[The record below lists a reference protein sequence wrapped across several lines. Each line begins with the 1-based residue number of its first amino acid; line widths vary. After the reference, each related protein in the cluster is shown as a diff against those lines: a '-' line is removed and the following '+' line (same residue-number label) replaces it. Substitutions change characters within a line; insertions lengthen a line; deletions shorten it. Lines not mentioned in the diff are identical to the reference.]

1 MRGPEREAMRRREF
15 ISLIIS
21 AMAWPFAARGQ
32 AGKVYRIGVLE
43 PTPAVQNA
51 TNFNA
56 LRDGLRKLG
65 YVEGQNL
72 VIEYRSADG
81 RAERFPDLASELVRL
96 KVDAVVTRGTPAV
109 QAAQQASGTIP
120 IIMAAMGAPF
130 LVAASLPRP
139 GGNVTGLTTFSQEL
153 IGKRIELLKELVP
166 NLSRLA
172 LMHNIGNPMGPPEW
186 EEAKSAARSTALEVL
201 LLDVRHKDDLHHAFE
216 RAVQERVDALIV
228 GADGLTQVEQRTI
241 VDLAARNRLPAIHPS
256 RDFVE
261 IGGLLA
267 YAVSYPALYLRAAS
281 LVDKILKGVK
291 PADIPLEQPTRFELV
306 INLKTAKTLGLTVP
320 SPLLARA
327 DEVIE

>member
-1 MRGPEREAMRRREF
+1 MRRREF

-32 AGKVYRIGVLE
+32 ARKVYRIGVLE

-51 TNFNA
+51 TNLNA

>member
-1 MRGPEREAMRRREF
+1 MRRREF
-15 ISLIIS
+15 ISLITS

-32 AGKVYRIGVLE
+32 ARKVYRIGVLE

-120 IIMAAMGAPF
+120 IVMAAMGAPF

-201 LLDVRHKDDLHHAFE
+201 LLDVRHKDDLHQAFE

>member
-1 MRGPEREAMRRREF
+1 MRRREF

-96 KVDAVVTRGTPAV
+96 KVDVVVTRGTPAV

-120 IIMAAMGAPF
+120 IVMAAMGAPF

>member
-1 MRGPEREAMRRREF
+1 MRRREF
-15 ISLIIS
+15 ISLITS

-96 KVDAVVTRGTPAV
+96 KVDVVVTRGTPAV

-120 IIMAAMGAPF
+120 IVMAAMGAPF

>member
-1 MRGPEREAMRRREF
+1 MRRREF
-15 ISLIIS
+15 ISLITS
-21 AMAWPFAARGQ
+21 AAAWPFAARGQ

-51 TNFNA
+51 TNLNA
-56 LRDGLRKLG
+56 LREGLRKLG

-96 KVDAVVTRGTPAV
+96 KVDVVVTRGTPAV
-109 QAAQQASGTIP
+109 QAAQKASATIP
-120 IIMAAMGAPF
+120 VVMAAMGAPF

-166 NLSRLA
+166 SLSRLA

-186 EEAKSAARSTALEVL
+186 EEAKSAAGSAALEVI
-201 LLDVRHKDDLHHAFE
+201 LLDVRNKNDLHHAFQ

>member
-1 MRGPEREAMRRREF
+1 MRRREF
-15 ISLIIS
+15 ISLITS
-21 AMAWPFAARGQ
+21 AAAWPFAARGQ

-51 TNFNA
+51 TNLNA
-56 LRDGLRKLG
+56 LREGLRKLG

-96 KVDAVVTRGTPAV
+96 KVDVVVTRGTPAV
-109 QAAQQASGTIP
+109 QAAQKASATIP
-120 IIMAAMGAPF
+120 VVMAAMGAPF

-186 EEAKSAARSTALEVL
+186 EEAKSAAGSAALEVI
-201 LLDVRHKDDLHHAFE
+201 LLDVRNKNDLHHAFQ

-241 VDLAARNRLPAIHPS
+241 VDSAARNRLPAIHPS

-320 SPLLARA
+320 SSLLARA

>member
-1 MRGPEREAMRRREF
+1 MRRREF
-15 ISLIIS
+15 ISLITS

-32 AGKVYRIGVLE
+32 ARKVYRIGVLE

-51 TNFNA
+51 TNLNA

-96 KVDAVVTRGTPAV
+96 KVDVVVTRGTPAV

-120 IIMAAMGAPF
+120 IVMAAMGAPF

-201 LLDVRHKDDLHHAFE
+201 LLDVRHKDDLHQAFE

-241 VDLAARNRLPAIHPS
+241 VDLAARNRLPTIHPS

>member
-1 MRGPEREAMRRREF
+1 MRRREF
-15 ISLIIS
+15 ISLITS

-96 KVDAVVTRGTPAV
+96 KVDVVVTRGTPAV

-120 IIMAAMGAPF
+120 IVMAAMGAPF

-241 VDLAARNRLPAIHPS
+241 VDLAARNRLPTIHPS

>member
-1 MRGPEREAMRRREF
+1 MRRREF
-15 ISLIIS
+15 ISLITS
-21 AMAWPFAARGQ
+21 AAAWPFAARGQ

-51 TNFNA
+51 TNLNA
-56 LRDGLRKLG
+56 LREGLRKLG

-96 KVDAVVTRGTPAV
+96 KVDVVVTRGTPAV
-109 QAAQQASGTIP
+109 QAAQKASGTIP
-120 IIMAAMGAPF
+120 VVMAAMGAPF

-186 EEAKSAARSTALEVL
+186 EEAKSAAGSAALEVI
-201 LLDVRHKDDLHHAFE
+201 LLDVRNKNDLHHAFQ

-241 VDLAARNRLPAIHPS
+241 VDSAARNRLPAIHPS

-267 YAVSYPALYLRAAS
+267 YAVSYPALS
-281 LVDKILKGVK
+281 
-291 PADIPLEQPTRFELV
+291 
-306 INLKTAKTLGLTVP
+306 
-320 SPLLARA
+320 
-327 DEVIE
+327 

>member
-1 MRGPEREAMRRREF
+1 
-15 ISLIIS
+15 
-21 AMAWPFAARGQ
+21 
-32 AGKVYRIGVLE
+32 
-43 PTPAVQNA
+43 
-51 TNFNA
+51 
-56 LRDGLRKLG
+56 
-65 YVEGQNL
+65 
-72 VIEYRSADG
+72 
-81 RAERFPDLASELVRL
+81 
-96 KVDAVVTRGTPAV
+96 
-109 QAAQQASGTIP
+109 
-120 IIMAAMGAPF
+120 
-130 LVAASLPRP
+130 
-139 GGNVTGLTTFSQEL
+139 
-153 IGKRIELLKELVP
+153 
-166 NLSRLA
+166 
-172 LMHNIGNPMGPPEW
+172 MHNIGNPMGPPEW

-201 LLDVRHKDDLHHAFE
+201 LLDVRNKDDLHQAFE

>member
-1 MRGPEREAMRRREF
+1 MRRREF

-96 KVDAVVTRGTPAV
+96 KVDVVVTRGTPAV

-120 IIMAAMGAPF
+120 IVMAAMGAPF

-241 VDLAARNRLPAIHPS
+241 VDLAARNRLPTIHPS

>member
-1 MRGPEREAMRRREF
+1 MRRREF

-241 VDLAARNRLPAIHPS
+241 VDLAARNRLPTIHPS

>member
-1 MRGPEREAMRRREF
+1 MRRREF
-15 ISLIIS
+15 ISLITS
-21 AMAWPFAARGQ
+21 AAAWPFAARGQ
-32 AGKVYRIGVLE
+32 VGKVYRIGVLE

-96 KVDAVVTRGTPAV
+96 KVDVVVTRGTPAV

-120 IIMAAMGAPF
+120 IVMAAMGAPF

>member
-1 MRGPEREAMRRREF
+1 MRRREF
-15 ISLIIS
+15 ISLITS

-120 IIMAAMGAPF
+120 IVMAAMGAPF

-241 VDLAARNRLPAIHPS
+241 VDLAARNRLPTIHPS